1 MINICII
8 ATIVIYL
15 VGMLLVGFVYSKSN
29 EDSSDLDRKSR
40 R

>member
-15 VGMLLVGFVYSKSN
+15 VGMLLVGFVYLTLPKLSFC
-29 EDSSDLDRKSR
+29 
-40 R
+40 

>member
-15 VGMLLVGFVYSKSN
+15 VGMLLVGFGKLHWPPVQAQT
-29 EDSSDLDRKSR
+29 
-40 R
+40 